1 MKKLLL
7 STAICAATLS
17 LNASAS
23 LKSANNFKFVGDTQY
38 AELCQAAAT
47 NDLNLFKKNV
57 KQHGF
62 RLGTSKSKMLML
74 LTTEDNF
81 QCANQSLVEFSESRG
96 SQDVADYLT
105 RASSKVETTSAS
117 KYKFVGDKN
126 FKNFCKSAVTNNV
139 SLFKRAISSQIGN
152 LGFSNKEVMDKVLQ
166 ADNVTCAGESLGEFF
181 QSREA
186 SNVMSY
192 IAEKSAQ

>member
-7 STAICAATLS
+7 TAVCTATLS
-17 LNASAS
+17 FNASAS

-47 NDLNLFKKNV
+47 NDLDLFKKNV

-62 RLGTSKSKMLML
+62 RLSTSKNKMIAL
-74 LTTEDNF
+74 LANGDHF
-81 QCANQSLVEFSESRG
+81 QCANQNLVEFSESRG

-105 RASSKVETTSAS
+105 GANAIVETAS
-117 KYKFVGDKN
+117 TGKYKFVGDKN

-139 SLFKRAISSQIGN
+139 NLFKRAVSSQIGR
-152 LGFSNKEVMDKVLQ
+152 LGFSKKEIMDKVLD
-166 ADNVTCAGESLGEFF
+166 ADNVTCAGESLSEFF

-186 SNVMSY
+186 TNVMSY
-192 IAEKSAQ
+192 ITEKSAG

>member
-7 STAICAATLS
+7 SAICTAALS

-47 NDLNLFKKNV
+47 NDLALFKRNV

-62 RLGTSKSKMLML
+62 RLGTSKNKMLSL
-74 LTTEDNF
+74 LASEDNF
-81 QCANQSLVEFSESRG
+81 QCAGQSLVDFSESRG
-96 SQDVADYLT
+96 SQSIADYISGSE
-105 RASSKVETTSAS
+105 AKVTAVSTN
-117 KYKFVGDKN
+117 KFKFIGDEN

-139 SLFKRAISSQIGN
+139 DLFKRAVSKQIGN
-152 LGFSNKEVMDKVLQ
+152 LGFSKKEVMDRVLD
-166 ADNVTCAGESLGEFF
+166 ADNVTCSGQSLEDFF

-186 SNVMSY
+186 TNVMNY
-192 IAEKSAQ
+192 IAAKTAK

>member
-7 STAICAATLS
+7 SAICTATLS

-47 NDLNLFKKNV
+47 NDLALFKRNV

-62 RLGTSKSKMLML
+62 RLGTSKNKMLSL
-74 LTTEDNF
+74 LASADNF
-81 QCANQSLVEFSESRG
+81 ECAGQGLVEFSESRG
-96 SQDVADYLT
+96 SQIIADYISGSEAKVVT
-105 RASSKVETTSAS
+105 ASTE
-117 KYKFVGDKN
+117 KYRFIGDKN

-139 SLFKRAISSQIGN
+139 NLFKQALSRQIGN
-152 LGFSNKEVMDKVLQ
+152 LGFSKKEVMDRVLD
-166 ADNVTCAGESLGEFF
+166 ADNVTCAGESLVDFF

-186 SNVMSY
+186 SNVINY
-192 IAEKSAQ
+192 ISEKTTK